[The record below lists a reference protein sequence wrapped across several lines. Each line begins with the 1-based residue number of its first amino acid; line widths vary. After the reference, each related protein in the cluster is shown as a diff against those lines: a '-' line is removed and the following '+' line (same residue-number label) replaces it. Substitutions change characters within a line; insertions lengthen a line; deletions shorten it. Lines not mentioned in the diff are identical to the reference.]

1 MLHCLS
7 LKSSPSTSSPALPP
21 PHPPQS
27 QGNSTQDTPR
37 SSAQASP
44 AANLTREYTLT
55 VQSNSYNEIWSR
67 IHPTTTTTTVHN
79 EETHQLLLAQV
90 LHPNRECVEDAL
102 RHAKSNTL
110 TALVKAYFDHSE
122 NATHLCLLLHH
133 SIYRAR
139 VIYNPLH
146 ALLDVLPLDSDS
158 QSHSSLLTQSQ
169 CNRAFDLFLQFDHLD
184 NPFPSPESHNFNDM
198 RCCFSQLKQ
207 QLDSRIRRS
216 RSRIRFLRRATAS
229 SAVCVVCTAVGTA
242 VAVAAHTLV
251 AFVAGTFCTAY
262 LAPPHKFTRKE
273 AAHLA
278 QLDAALRGTYVLNN
292 ELDTIDRL
300 VARLHNAVDNDKF
313 LIRLGL
319 ERGREKHPIMEV
331 IKQLGKNHL
340 NFLQLLQDLEEH
352 ICLCFNTVNRA
363 RALLLQEVHLHQ
375 SLMSRNYRHGQGAQL
390 AANSHENFVHS
401 PG

>member
-1 MLHCLS
+1 MMQCLS
-7 LKSSPSTSSPALPP
+7 LKSSSSTSSAALPP
-21 PHPPQS
+21 PHPPHS
-27 QGNSTQDTPR
+27 QGNSTPDTPR

-44 AANLTREYTLT
+44 AVNLPREYTLN

-67 IHPTTTTTTVHN
+67 IHPTTTSTTTTDHN

-102 RHAKSNTL
+102 RDAKSNTL

-122 NATHLCLLLHH
+122 NATHLCLLLHQ

-139 VIYNPLH
+139 LIYNPLH
-146 ALLDVLPLDSDS
+146 ALLEVLPLDSDS

-169 CNRAFDLFLQFDHLD
+169 CNRAFDIFLQFHGLD
-184 NPFPSPESHNFNDM
+184 NPFPSPDSHNFNEM
-198 RCCFSQLKQ
+198 RDCFSQLKQ
-207 QLDSRIRRS
+207 QLDSRIRKS
-216 RSRIRFLRRATAS
+216 RSRIRRATAS
-229 SAVCVVCTAVGTA
+229 SAICFVCTAVGAA
-242 VAVAAHTLV
+242 VSAVVIAARTLV
-251 AFVAGTFCTAY
+251 AGSFRTAY
-262 LAPPHKFTRKE
+262 LAPPHKFTHKE

-300 VARLHNAVDNDKF
+300 VARLHNAVDNDKL

-319 ERGREKHPIMEV
+319 DRGREKHPIMEV
-331 IKQLGKNHL
+331 IKQLRKSHL
-340 NFLQLLQDLEEH
+340 NFRQLLQDLEEH

-363 RALLLQEVHLHQ
+363 RALLLKEVYLHQ
-375 SLMSRNYRHGQGAQL
+375 SLMSRDYKHGQGAQL
-390 AANSHENFVHS
+390 AANSHENFVQS